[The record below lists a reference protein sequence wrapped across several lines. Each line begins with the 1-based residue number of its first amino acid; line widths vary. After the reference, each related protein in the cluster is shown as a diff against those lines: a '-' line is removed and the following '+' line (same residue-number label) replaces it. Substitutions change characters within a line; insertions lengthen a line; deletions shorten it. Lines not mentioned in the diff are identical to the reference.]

1 MITFVDILQEAGV
14 PIASGDHRHS
24 RDGWLQIDCPWC
36 GPKSGKFHLGYNQSG
51 QYLNCWRCGKKDLTK
66 TIAALTGKPWQAAKE
81 LVRQIPR
88 ERGATPRVYDG
99 TLINPPGVQPL
110 LAAHQDYLVGRNFTN
125 WQDLVALWDIQGIGL
140 SPKLGWRIFIPIFHQ
155 GQQVSWTTR
164 SIGAEAR
171 LRYISADPNHE
182 SMSHKKILYG
192 EDYCRHAVIITE
204 GPLDTWAIG
213 PGAVATL
220 GTSYSRGQLAALAK
234 YTVRA
239 ICFDAGAEETASR
252 LMSELLLFP
261 GETINIRLESGSD
274 PASADKEEI
283 QDVRDLVFAM

>member
-1 MITFVDILQEAGV
+1 MTSFVEILQEAGV
-14 PIASGDHRHS
+14 PVASGDHRHS
-24 RDGWLQIDCPWC
+24 RDNWVQIDCPWC
-36 GPKSGKFHLGYNQSG
+36 GPNSGKFHLGYNLSG
-51 QYLNCWRCGKKDLTK
+51 QYLNCWRCGKKDLAK
-66 TIAALTGKPWQAAKE
+66 TIQALTGADWHAAKD
-81 LVRQIPR
+81 LIRQIPR
-88 ERGATPRVYDG
+88 ERGAVKIHHG
-99 TLINPPGVQPL
+99 NLQNPPRVQPL
-110 LAAHQDYLVGRNFTN
+110 MPAHRDYLVGRNFPN
-125 WQDLVALWDIQGIGL
+125 WQELVDLWDLQSIGI
-140 SPKLGWRIFIPIFHQ
+140 SPKLGWRLFIPIYHQ

-171 LRYISADPNHE
+171 LRYISADPGHE
-182 SMSHKKILYG
+182 SISHKKILYG
-192 EDYCRHAVIITE
+192 EDYCRHACIITE

-220 GTSYSRGQLAALAK
+220 GTSYSRSQLAALAK